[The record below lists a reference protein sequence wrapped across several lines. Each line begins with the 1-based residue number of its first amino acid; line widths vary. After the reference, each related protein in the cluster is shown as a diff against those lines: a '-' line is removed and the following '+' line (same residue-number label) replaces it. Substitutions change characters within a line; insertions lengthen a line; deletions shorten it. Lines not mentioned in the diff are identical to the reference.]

1 MIFKEENDTKMN
13 IQEALVLMIDAF
25 RNCEN
30 EQKNALLIDVIVKRA
45 SVCL

>member
-30 EQKNALLIDVIVKRA
+30 EQKNALLKILFHYVEN
-45 SVCL
+45 VC